1 MPDDAP
7 VVNGRKFD
15 WVRSTDPRN
24 ADHPLRATLPAHVAR
39 VQKLWVAPTLRL
51 DQGPDGACVGFGWTN
66 EALTRPASLK
76 LSPNT
81 LAAGNKYGFDVYH
94 RAQQLDEYKDT
105 PPEEGSSVNG
115 GALAMRERKL
125 IQAWAW
131 ASSVDDVIDAL
142 ITTGPVVVGTNWLE
156 KMFNPGEHGILNV
169 SGRVAGGHCYCL
181 TGFAP
186 SYYGSPAVRMRQSW
200 GVSWGLKGAAWI
212 RTADFAR
219 LLADGG
225 EAAQVVGKGASV

>member
-15 WVRSTDPRN
+15 WVRSLDLGN
-24 ADHPLRATLPAHVAR
+24 ADHPLRATLPAHVPR
-39 VQKLWVAPTLRL
+39 VQKLWIAPRWRL

-66 EALTRPASLK
+66 EALTRPVSLPLK
-76 LSPNT
+76 PNT
-81 LAAGNKYGFDVYH
+81 LAAGNDYAFGVYH
-94 RAQQLDEYKDT
+94 RAQALDEYRDT

-142 ITTGPVVVGTNWLE
+142 IVTGPVVVGTDWLAG
-156 KMFNPGEHGILNV
+156 MFDPGERGILNV

-181 TGFAP
+181 TGFHPSYHGAP
-186 SYYGSPAVRMRQSW
+186 SVRMRQSW
-200 GVSWGLKGAAWI
+200 GASWGLKGAAWI
-212 RTADFAR
+212 RVADLAH